1 MASGDVQ
8 SKVPNMVLGSYGKE
22 HMCLFDSRGGLVMPP
37 SAQLDLLQQ
46 QQQHQR
52 QWIPDE
58 RDAFISWLRGE
69 FAAANAIID
78 AMCHHLQM
86 SGKPGEYDVVL
97 TCIQARRYNWTV
109 VLHMQQYF
117 SVAEVNFALQQVMWQ
132 KKQSVPPE
140 QPSHMPQA
148 QQFYTYPEAIYGG
161 GTRQEMT
168 NGVQDPRELR
178 GDFVI
183 PRFVAAAQQQ
193 SGLEER
199 RGAPE
204 NLASAGRSDIPGDRR
219 ATGPE
224 NDARQQLT
232 PANVEASASLQPPQ
246 PPSAH
251 LQPKA
256 YGENQTEAGSRL
268 SEDAVASPSPT
279 LSAHS
284 SHQNLVVNM
293 GGNQSNADNCLNGNS
308 EGHLLDQ
315 PEGKSSTLPKQ
326 KPSAS
331 TPLE

>member
-8 SKVPNMVLGSYGKE
+8 SKIPNMVLGSYGKE

-37 SAQLDLLQQ
+37 PAQLDLLQQ

-132 KKQSVPPE
+132 KKQSLPPE
-140 QPSHMPQA
+140 QPSHMSQA

-183 PRFVAAAQQQ
+183 PRFAAAAQQQ
-193 SGLEER
+193 SGLEGQQ
-199 RGAPE
+199 GAPE
-204 NLASAGRSDIPGDRR
+204 NLASAGWSDIPGDRR

-232 PANVEASASLQPPQ
+232 PANFEASPSLQPPQ

-256 YGENQTEAGSRL
+256 YGENLAEAGSRL
-268 SEDAVASPSPT
+268 SEDAIASPSPT
-279 LSAHS
+279 LSAHK